1 MKTFKSVKSWIIK
14 TANIVVA
21 VLINILSELPAG
33 NKNVESFQCIVKT
46 IISFSPV
53 YRIEEIREEE
63 INTGLALEFIKFN

>member
-21 VLINILSELPAG
+21 VLINIFSELPAG

-53 YRIEEIREEE
+53 QRIEEIREEE